1 MNDQIIS
8 HQQSTR
14 STSAHVSMATLR
26 HAIITGWKSLAHER
40 EPLIW
45 SFSPIMH
52 LPFTFQKYIYYMYVH
67 ICSGGRQILTSF
79 TRVKVAIL
87 LWKNTFNHKYSHFY

>member
-8 HQQSTR
+8 HQQPTR

-26 HAIITGWKSLAHER
+26 HAVIVGWKSLAHER

-52 LPFTFQKYIYYMYVH
+52 LLLRFRNIYISHVCTHMQ
-67 ICSGGRQILTSF
+67 RWKTF

-87 LWKNTFNHKYSHFY
+87 LWKNTFIYK